1 LAEKRKIDYNKI
13 KKGEERQLTQKHT
26 EKFIDGNFP

>member
-1 LAEKRKIDYNKI
+1 LAEKRKMDYNKI
-13 KKGEERQLTQKHT
+13 KKGEQKLTQKHT